1 MLWRKSLKCYD
12 FYRDVYKDCF
22 NSCPCFDCLL
32 KLKFTKQSINRVCMP
47 LTNRALLVII
57 FHRGYK
63 AHGRGYRWNIV
74 IDLAGFHS
82 PPWGSH

>member
-1 MLWRKSLKCYD
+1 
-12 FYRDVYKDCF
+12 
-22 NSCPCFDCLL
+22 
-32 KLKFTKQSINRVCMP
+32 MP

-57 FHRGYK
+57 FHRGYN